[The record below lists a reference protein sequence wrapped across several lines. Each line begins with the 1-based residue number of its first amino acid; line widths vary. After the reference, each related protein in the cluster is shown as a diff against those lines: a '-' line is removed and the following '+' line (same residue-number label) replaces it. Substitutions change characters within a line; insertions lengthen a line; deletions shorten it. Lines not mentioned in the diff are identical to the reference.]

1 MLILQRMVGQASSE
15 ERKQEVLFMRE
26 KLLQLIPEF
35 NEVRDHVLSGAV
47 IKTWETALNESGMT
61 PEDLVDMPFTLLI
74 NPCPVNF
81 IQHTRAV
88 TRLALAAADIYEQIH
103 DIKLKRD
110 LLAAGALLHDVGK
123 IVEYRRDGNT
133 FVKSDTGRF
142 LRHPFT
148 GVSLALKCGIPPEA
162 AHMIAAHSREGD
174 IGQRTPE
181 SWIIHYADFSNFEP
195 LCAMK

>member
-1 MLILQRMVGQASSE
+1 MSS
-15 ERKQEVLFMRE
+15 
-26 KLLQLIPEF
+26 KLLSLSANVRRSFLSYIRTAYETNSQRF

-133 FVKSDTGRF
+133 FVKSDTGHF

-195 LCAMK
+195 LRAMNL